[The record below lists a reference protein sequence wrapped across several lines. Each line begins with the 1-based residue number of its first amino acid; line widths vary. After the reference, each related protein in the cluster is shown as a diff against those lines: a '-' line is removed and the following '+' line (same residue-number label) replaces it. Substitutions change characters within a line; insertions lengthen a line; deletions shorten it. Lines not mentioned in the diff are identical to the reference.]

1 MFELTQTGPK
11 RLFAS
16 TSHSIIPSKSFGNL
30 QTIRST
36 KTPAKVTRPAQVTV
50 KQFTTPLPS
59 ASKPRRSRQSSTP
72 LVPPVPRFSTPAP
85 KGKEWEEGESLDS
98 IIEGL
103 NELAVSGLALGQIG
117 ELEEDDGDVEYAP
130 PRSIRE
136 FCSCNFCSKSSR
148 GLQCSKK
155 SFPCEVRWW
164 ADDSVT
170 SYPHWRNRLYCG

>member
-59 ASKPRRSRQSSTP
+59 ASKPRRSRQSLTP
-72 LVPPVPRFSTPAP
+72 LVPPVPQFSTPAP

-103 NELAVSGLALGQIG
+103 NELAVSGLALGPIG

-136 FCSCNFCSKSSR
+136 FCSCSF
-148 GLQCSKK
+148 SKK
-155 SFPCEVRWW
+155 ARGAFDIRRKAFLVR
-164 ADDSVT
+164 
-170 SYPHWRNRLYCG
+170 